1 MWSGTERLGTPV
13 ERCNDHSDFTEMK
26 AQEVKGKAVTVAFH
40 LHVSVKTL
48 ESQHTKGMRHC
59 TPNRLAPSSYC

>member
-1 MWSGTERLGTPV
+1 M
-13 ERCNDHSDFTEMK
+13 
-26 AQEVKGKAVTVAFH
+26 KGKAVTVAFH

-59 TPNRLAPSSYC
+59 TPNQLAQAAIANGSKDS